1 MHAVIRNYSGKGAKK
16 LIDIVEKNKVE
27 VEKLMRPIKG
37 FVSYSLV
44 RTSKGGFS
52 VTVCKDKAGTEEST
66 RAARDWIT
74 KNARDTG
81 AAKPTISEG
90 SVILHL
96 NPNLCRH
103 HNGARLAPGRCV
115 AEQVPS
121 HPTLYCFAL
130 IAPSSPAMRF
140 PPYLGPPKWWL
151 LFCLCR
157 TGAADRSEYR
167 QAARTGAAARL
178 GRSTDARTFS
188 TLSEMVFV
196 SCITCWLSALYSSTS
211 R

>member
-16 LIDIVEKNKVE
+16 LIDIAEKNKAE

-52 VTVCKDKAGTEEST
+52 VTVCKDKAGTDEST

-90 SVILHL
+90 SVILHV
-96 NPNLCRH
+96 NPQPL
-103 HNGARLAPGRCV
+103 
-115 AEQVPS
+115 
-121 HPTLYCFAL
+121 
-130 IAPSSPAMRF
+130 
-140 PPYLGPPKWWL
+140 PP
-151 LFCLCR
+151 
-157 TGAADRSEYR
+157 
-167 QAARTGAAARL
+167 
-178 GRSTDARTFS
+178 
-188 TLSEMVFV
+188 M
-196 SCITCWLSALYSSTS
+196 
-211 R
+211 